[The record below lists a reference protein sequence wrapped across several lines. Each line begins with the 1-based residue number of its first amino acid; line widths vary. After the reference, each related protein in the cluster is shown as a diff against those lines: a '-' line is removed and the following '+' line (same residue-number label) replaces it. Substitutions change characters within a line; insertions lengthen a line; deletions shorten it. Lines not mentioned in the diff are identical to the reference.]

1 MGKLQAA
8 MWTGFRQILDTIY
21 NFGHGKFSLLGFIFL
36 LRNIKCVLSLI
47 YLAWI
52 FAMILLDPI
61 YNFRERLL
69 QEVQHKVSGL
79 GQCRLNQRGHF

>member
-36 LRNIKCVLSLI
+36 LRNIMCAQPDISCLDLCHDTPGS
-47 YLAWI
+47 YLQFPRMVVAGGATQSKWLRSMP
-52 FAMILLDPI
+52 A
-61 YNFRERLL
+61 
-69 QEVQHKVSGL
+69 
-79 GQCRLNQRGHF
+79 